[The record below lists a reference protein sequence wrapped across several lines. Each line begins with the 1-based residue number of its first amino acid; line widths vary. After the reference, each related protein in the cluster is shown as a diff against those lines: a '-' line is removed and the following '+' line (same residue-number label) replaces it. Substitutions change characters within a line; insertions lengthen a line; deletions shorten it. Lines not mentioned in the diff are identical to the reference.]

1 MKQKKFETLLYSTI
15 GVAVMFVIIVAVNFI
30 TGAFKT
36 RLDMTE
42 EKLYTLDPGTR
53 AILKKL
59 DSPVEIRFYFSQ
71 SESRMPSGFKTY
83 GQHVEDLLSEFKQA
97 GKGNVVIKKFDPKPD
112 SDAEDLANLDGIE
125 AQMLPTG
132 DHMYLGIAVSQD
144 PAKAALPFLPPE
156 RERLLEY
163 DLARA
168 IAQVAATNKPVIGVM
183 TPLPM
188 FGSQIPP
195 QLAMRTGQQ
204 SQDPWV
210 FIQELKRDFEV
221 KQVQMDTEKIDD
233 DIKVLL
239 VAHPKDIKDTAQY
252 AIDQFVMR
260 GGKLIAFLD
269 AMSLADSR
277 QQNPMMGMM
286 PGGASSLDKL
296 LKAWGIQF
304 ENTKVAADLNFA
316 RQLRGP
322 NNQPQTMPAFLFL
335 DAKGINKE
343 DTATTQ
349 LDEVLLPFAGV
360 FTGTPV
366 AGLKQT
372 VLLKTTADAQL
383 VDGFMAQMSGQKI
396 VDEFKPSGTSY
407 ALAVRLTG
415 KFKTAFPD
423 GKPASQPDKDE
434 DKKDEKKEEKPKAE
448 DQIKESKGENSVVL
462 VGDSDFV
469 FDNFCAQVQN
479 FFGQKI
485 VIPRFGNLTLAQ
497 SMVEQMA
504 GDSNLI
510 GVRSRATLNR
520 PFTVVKEMQKQANLR
535 YQAVIKKYED
545 QKAEAERRLGELQQV
560 KKEPGQRFILSPEA
574 QAEIAKVRQ
583 MQVDATKNL
592 KIERK
597 KLRQDID
604 SLENRLKWANIAG
617 MPVLVTIAGLVLA
630 VVRKRKTKAR

>member
-1 MKQKKFETLLYSTI
+1 
-15 GVAVMFVIIVAVNFI
+15 VALNFI
-30 TGAFKT
+30 TSAFKT
-36 RLDMTE
+36 RIDLTE

-59 DSPVEIRFYFSQ
+59 DSPVELRFYFSQ
-71 SESRMPSGFKTY
+71 SETRMPSGFKTY

-97 GKGNVVIKKFDPKPD
+97 ARGNIVIKKFDPKPD
-112 SDAEDLANLDGIE
+112 SDAEDLAHLDGIE
-125 AQMLPTG
+125 PQMLPTG

-144 PAKAALPFLPPE
+144 PVKAALPFLPPE

-168 IAQVAATNKPVIGVM
+168 IAQVSATNKPVIGVM

-221 KQVQMDTEKIDD
+221 KQVQMDAEKIDD

-296 LKAWGIQF
+296 LKTWGIQF

-360 FTGTPV
+360 FTGTP
-366 AGLKQT
+366 ATGLKQT

-407 ALAVRLTG
+407 ALAIRLTG
-415 KFKTAFPD
+415 KFKTAFPE

-434 DKKDEKKEEKPKAE
+434 EKKDEKKEEKPKAE
-448 DQIKESKGENSVVL
+448 DSLKESKSENSVVL

-520 PFTVVKEMQKQANLR
+520 PFTVVKEMQKQANMR
-535 YQAVIKKYED
+535 FQTEIKKLED
-545 QKAEAERRLGELQQV
+545 EQAEAQKRLNELQA
-560 KKEPGQRFILSPEA
+560 KKEPGQRFILSKE
-574 QAEIAKVRQ
+574 QQDEIAKFKQ
-583 MQVDATKNL
+583 KEADARKQLKLTRKNL
-592 KIERK
+592 
-597 KLRQDID
+597 RQEID

-617 MPVLVTIAGLVLA
+617 MPVLVTVAGLALA
-630 VVRKRKTKAR
+630 MIRKQKTKAK

>member
-30 TGAFKT
+30 TGTFKT
-36 RLDMTE
+36 RIDMTE

-97 GKGNVVIKKFDPKPD
+97 GRGNVVIKKFDPKPD

-168 IAQVAATNKPVIGVM
+168 IAQVSATNKPVIGVM

-204 SQDPWV
+204 SQEPWV

-221 KQVQMDTEKIDD
+221 KQVPMDTEKIDD
-233 DIKVLL
+233 DIRVLL
-239 VAHPKDIKDTAQY
+239 VAHPKDIKDSAQY

-343 DTATTQ
+343 DTTTTQ

-434 DKKDEKKEEKPKAE
+434 DKKDEKKEEKPKPE
-448 DQIKESKGENSVVL
+448 DQIKESKAENSVVL

-535 YQAVIKKYED
+535 FQAEIKKLEEE
-545 QKAEAERRLGELQQV
+545 QAEAQKRLNELQA
-560 KKEPGQRFILSPEA
+560 KKEAGQRFILSKE
-574 QAEIAKVRQ
+574 QQDEIAKFKQKEAEARKQ
-583 MQVDATKNL
+583 LKLTRKNL
-592 KIERK
+592 
-597 KLRQDID
+597 RQEID

-617 MPVLVTIAGLVLA
+617 MPVLVTIAGLALA
-630 VVRKRKTKAR
+630 VLRKRKTKAR